1 MYAKDT
7 LIEVE
12 LNYNTSVT
20 EKVTLELQKAMSA
33 TEIFSIVENLCSG
46 VFLLQKYRVSVS
58 DRWSQWHY
66 VA

>member
-1 MYAKDT
+1 MYAKGT
-7 LIEVE
+7 PIEVE

-20 EKVTLELQKAMSA
+20 EKVTLELQKNMSA
-33 TEIFSIVENLCSG
+33 TEIFSIVENLLSG
-46 VFLLQKYRVSVS
+46 VFLLKKYRVSVS